1 MLANPTSPDRVWPFA
16 TNESSRALLDVF
28 SFSALLRARTQGQEC
43 ISAVCAKR
51 LHEAELNAPPE
62 ELQLRVFEALV
73 ETGRGGVQRHLR
85 STLRSFTVG
94 FAQGGVGQQPL
105 TKPSNGSR
113 QPSLSSAARIA
124 PNEDRAGF

>member
-1 MLANPTSPDRVWPFA
+1 
-16 TNESSRALLDVF
+16 
-28 SFSALLRARTQGQEC
+28 
-43 ISAVCAKR
+43 
-51 LHEAELNAPPE
+51 
-62 ELQLRVFEALV
+62 V

-124 PNEDRAGF
+124 PNEDRAGFEGAQVVALITPPHDQREEKRALHAAGPRGAALNS